1 MSEATKT
8 VISKDAEKILAA
20 LKDPAAESSE
30 KGRKEYVRITWTDRK
45 DPPMRNCFFAF
56 GDWQFHEGMKRFGL
70 EEGFKDGSVKICHA
84 GAGLYG
90 TREGLDEYFQTLKDR
105 TAADRAEIREKCTPQ
120 DVYEVEYN
128 NYECMYDW
136 DGDLQALGR
145 VQFWFGTDAVYKIR
159 RKMYAGMSIEAAL
172 ERLAKE

>member
-1 MSEATKT
+1 MET
-8 VISKDAEKILAA
+8 VINQDAAKILAV
-20 LKDPAAESSE
+20 LKDPAAESSAE
-30 KGRKEYVRITWTDRK
+30 GRKEYMRITYTDRK

-56 GDWQFHEGMKRFGL
+56 GDWQFHEGLRRFGV
-70 EEGFKDGSVKICHA
+70 EEGFKSGSVKICHA

-105 TAADRAEIREKCTPQ
+105 TAADRAEIREKCTAQ

-136 DGDLQALGR
+136 DGDLRALGR
-145 VQFWFGTDAVYKIR
+145 VQFWFGTDAVRRIR
-159 RKMYAGMSIEAAL
+159 RKGYAGMSIEAAL